1 MEWKEDEHPRDSK
14 GQFAEKNGS
23 NVISIRKSNK
33 LYNKDRVVML
43 PKQEYA
49 ELCSAI
55 RTKFGNSIPKS
66 GYILYKDNFYMYNYK
81 KRSEL
86 IVCRNKTPIIN
97 NEEKINKA
105 IRRLY
110 GTNKE

>member
-1 MEWKEDEHPRDSK
+1 MEWKEDEHPRDNK

-66 GYILYKDNFYMYNYK
+66 GYMLYNNYFYCYNYD
-81 KRSEL
+81 SEEES
-86 IVCRNKTPIIN
+86 IAFNVKIEIDG
-97 NEEKINKA
+97 NEER
-105 IRRLY
+105 IRIWEDENVKR
-110 GTNKE
+110 NR